1 MRLIMGFRNHPNFLD
16 IRGIMIPVFLLMVIF
31 LHGTPCALAVS
42 NPENEKRPANIIEKE
57 LSREKELFHKFGAK
71 EKSLLSQLSDLE
83 KGIAG
88 QRSFL
93 SDLRRKVTRT
103 KRELGERQ
111 EILRELKQALEEAE
125 ERLARRLVAFYKY
138 AKRGYVQIL
147 ATSTGLHDLRRRI
160 KYLKGIMRG
169 DQELLDKMV
178 HILQR
183 HEQEMAQTK
192 EKLETV
198 DRLESAENER
208 LVSLQSDL
216 DKKVLLLMKVHKEKE
231 FYETAVKELELAA
244 QNLGDTLISLDKR
257 PDRKN
262 ENQQLPDGFE
272 DTVGQLALPFP
283 GKIISGYKPLNA
295 KGLKTHKGIY
305 IEGPSG
311 GEVKSIYPGRV
322 DYSGWLKGY
331 GQIIVI
337 NHGSRYF
344 TVSAHLSHRNKDEG
358 EMVRKGEVIGLLG
371 ESESL
376 AGPRL
381 YFEIRNGGTNLDPMK
396 WLKVH

>member
-1 MRLIMGFRNHPNFLD
+1 MDFRNHPNFLD
-16 IRGIMIPVFLLMVIF
+16 VRGIMIPAFLLMVTF
-31 LHGTPCALAVS
+31 LHGTPCALAVA
-42 NPENEKRPANIIEKE
+42 NPENEKRPANTIEKE

-71 EKSLLSQLSDLE
+71 EKSLLGQLSDLE

-93 SDLRRKVTRT
+93 SDLRSKVTRT
-103 KRELGERQ
+103 KRELGEKQ
-111 EILRELKQALEEAE
+111 EILLELKQALEEAE

-147 ATSTGLHDLRRRI
+147 ATSRGLHDLRRRI

-183 HEQEMAQTK
+183 HEQEMVQTK

-208 LVSLQSDL
+208 LASLQSDL

-244 QNLGDTLISLDKR
+244 QNLGDTLINLDKR

-262 ENQQLPDGFE
+262 ENQQLPAGFE

-295 KGLKTHKGIY
+295 KGLKIHKGIY
-305 IEGPSG
+305 IEGPPG

-358 EMVRKGEVIGLLG
+358 EMVRKGEIIGLLG
-371 ESESL
+371 DSESL

>member
-1 MRLIMGFRNHPNFLD
+1 MGFRNHSSFVD
-16 IRGIMIPVFLLMVIF
+16 ILGILIPAFLLMVIF
-31 LHGTPCALAVS
+31 PPGTPSALAVS
-42 NPENEKRPANIIEKE
+42 NSENEKRPANTIEKE
-57 LSREKELFHKFGAK
+57 LTREKELFHKFGAK
-71 EKSLLSQLSDLE
+71 EKSLLVQLSDLE

-93 SDLRRKVTRT
+93 SDLRSKVTRT
-103 KRELGERQ
+103 KRELGEKQ
-111 EILRELKQALEEAE
+111 KILRELKQALEEAE

-147 ATSTGLHDLRRRI
+147 ATSRGLHDLRRRI

-169 DQELLDKMV
+169 DQELLNKMV

-183 HEQEMAQTK
+183 HEQEMVQTK

-208 LVSLQSDL
+208 LATLQSDL

-244 QNLGDTLISLDKR
+244 QNLGDTLINLDKR
-257 PDRKN
+257 PDSKN
-262 ENQQLPDGFE
+262 KNQPLPTGFE
-272 DTVGQLALPFP
+272 NTIGQLALPFP

-305 IEGPSG
+305 IEGPPG

-358 EMVRKGEVIGLLG
+358 EMVRKGEIIGLLG
-371 ESESL
+371 DSESL

>member
-1 MRLIMGFRNHPNFLD
+1 MGFRNRTKIAD
-16 IRGIMIPVFLLMVIF
+16 ILGIMIPAFLVMVSFPPGMIRA
-31 LHGTPCALAVS
+31 HAAP
-42 NPENEKRPANIIEKE
+42 NPENEKSPTNTIQKE
-57 LSREKELFHKFGAK
+57 LVREKELFHKFGAK
-71 EKSLLSQLSDLE
+71 EKSLLGRLSDLE
-83 KGIAG
+83 KDIAE

-93 SDLRRKVTRT
+93 GDLRKKITRT
-103 KRELGERQ
+103 RRELGEQQ
-111 EILRELKQALEEAE
+111 EILRGLQQAQREAE

-160 KYLKGIMRG
+160 RYLKGIIRG

-183 HEQEMAQTK
+183 HEQEMGLTK

-198 DRLESAENER
+198 DRLEGTENER
-208 LVSLQSDL
+208 LASLQKDL

-244 QNLGDTLISLDKR
+244 QNLGDTLINLDKK
-257 PDRKN
+257 PDGKD
-262 ENQQLPDGFE
+262 ENQRLPSGFK
-272 DTVGQLALPFP
+272 DTAGHLPLPFP
-283 GKIISGYKPLNA
+283 GKIIRGYKPLNA
-295 KGLKTHKGIY
+295 NGLKTHKGIY
-305 IEGPSG
+305 IEGPTG
-311 GEVKSIYPGRV
+311 GAVKSVYPGRV

-344 TVSAHLSHRNKDEG
+344 TVSAHLSQRDKDEG
-358 EMVRKGEVIGLLG
+358 EMVQKGEIIGLLG
-371 ESESL
+371 DSESL

-381 YFEIRNGGTNLDPMK
+381 YFEIRNGGQNLDPMK